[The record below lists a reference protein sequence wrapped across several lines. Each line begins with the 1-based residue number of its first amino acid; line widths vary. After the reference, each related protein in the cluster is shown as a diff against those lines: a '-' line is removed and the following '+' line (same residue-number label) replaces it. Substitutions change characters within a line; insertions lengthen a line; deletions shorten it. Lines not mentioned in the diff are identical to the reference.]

1 MNRTDEKYQLYVQIL
16 KEELVPALG
25 CTEPIAIAYVSAKA
39 REVLGAFPDRI
50 VVECSGNIVKNVKG
64 VIVPGTGN
72 LRGIEASAII
82 GAVAGDAS
90 RKLEVL
96 TGIREADV
104 QKTKELIAQGI
115 CEARLLE
122 NGANLHVIVTASS
135 GEHSALVELR
145 DSHTNIVRIEKDGEI
160 IYTCHEGRENPNEAA
175 SDRTALNIADI
186 YDFANT
192 VQIADIK
199 DLLDHQI
206 EDNMRIAEEGLNK
219 PYGASVGA
227 TLLEC
232 YGDDIKQLQRHT
244 RRLVQTHA

>member
-115 CEARLLE
+115 CCLLYTSPALPRCPACSRLPE
-122 NGANLHVIVTASS
+122 W
-135 GEHSALVELR
+135 
-145 DSHTNIVRIEKDGEI
+145 
-160 IYTCHEGRENPNEAA
+160 
-175 SDRTALNIADI
+175 
-186 YDFANT
+186 
-192 VQIADIK
+192 
-199 DLLDHQI
+199 
-206 EDNMRIAEEGLNK
+206 
-219 PYGASVGA
+219 
-227 TLLEC
+227 
-232 YGDDIKQLQRHT
+232 KQQP
-244 RRLVQTHA
+244 